1 MNIDYE
7 NPWIYRNRP
16 FSSDDIDDF
25 YGFVY
30 NITNLQNQRQY
41 IGRKY
46 FWSHRKPPGKKRR
59 VKKNLTGKNTM
70 GLVRNLKKTLNDW
83 VDKIL
88 VELSCHYIKHLAK
101 QTSRKQDNSSS
112 TESLPNPL
120 TQEDLPTTIATS
132 SAGTSEKTIMME
144 TEEIVADV
152 RQWAID
158 KVQEYNGKG
167 IERIYDQM
175 ALMAEFDEWFDPQ
188 EDLEVISLDEISKDQ
203 YDDFVDYMKD

>member
-1 MNIDYE
+1 
-7 NPWIYRNRP
+7 
-16 FSSDDIDDF
+16 
-25 YGFVY
+25 
-30 NITNLQNQRQY
+30 
-41 IGRKY
+41 
-46 FWSHRKPPGKKRR
+46 
-59 VKKNLTGKNTM
+59 M
-70 GLVRNLKKTLNDW
+70 GLVQNLKRTLNDW

-101 QTSRKQDNSSS
+101 QTSRKPDNSSS

-158 KVQEYNGKG
+158 KVHEYNNKG
-167 IERIYDQM
+167 IDRIYDQM
-175 ALMAEFDEWFDPQ
+175 AIMAEFDEWFDPQ
-188 EDLEVISLDEISKDQ
+188 EDLEVVSLDEISKDQ
-203 YDDFVDYMKD
+203 YNDFVDHKNQ

>member
-1 MNIDYE
+1 
-7 NPWIYRNRP
+7 
-16 FSSDDIDDF
+16 
-25 YGFVY
+25 
-30 NITNLQNQRQY
+30 
-41 IGRKY
+41 
-46 FWSHRKPPGKKRR
+46 
-59 VKKNLTGKNTM
+59 M
-70 GLVRNLKKTLNDW
+70 GLVQNLKRTLNCW

-101 QTSRKQDNSSS
+101 QTSKKQDNSSS
-112 TESLPNPL
+112 TESLPYPL
-120 TQEDLPTTIATS
+120 TQEDLPTIIATS

-158 KVQEYNGKG
+158 KVQEYNHQG

-203 YDDFVDYMKD
+203 YDDFVDHMKQ

>member
-1 MNIDYE
+1 
-7 NPWIYRNRP
+7 
-16 FSSDDIDDF
+16 
-25 YGFVY
+25 
-30 NITNLQNQRQY
+30 
-41 IGRKY
+41 
-46 FWSHRKPPGKKRR
+46 
-59 VKKNLTGKNTM
+59 M
-70 GLVRNLKKTLNDW
+70 GLVQNLKRTLNNW

-101 QTSRKQDNSSS
+101 QTSKKPDNSLS
-112 TESLPNPL
+112 TEYSPNPL

-203 YDDFVDYMKD
+203 YDDYTDYMNDGIERG